1 MRILHLANHARDVGN
16 GIVNVMVDLAVAQAA
31 AGHAVTIASAECG
44 FGELLAGS
52 GVRHVTLAQR
62 KPLALPLAVRELR
75 RLTRETAPEIV
86 HAHMVSGAL
95 VGALARRAG
104 GGPYALV
111 TTVHNEFQ
119 RSSDLMRLGDRVVA
133 VSGAVAAS
141 MIGRG
146 IPRDKIRVVRNGTI
160 GSARL
165 ARLPA
170 APNARKALAGPSI
183 VTVSGLYARKGVL
196 DLIDAFADVHRAVPG
211 AQLYLVG
218 NGPDRAACVQLAE
231 DLGVSDAVHLP
242 GFARDPRPW
251 LRAADVFVLAS
262 HSESFPLVLSEAR
275 EAGCAIVATAVGGV
289 PEALGYG
296 AAGLIVPA
304 QRPRLLGEALSN
316 LLRDRATLDGWRARA
331 AQDIDWLRVDRVERD
346 YGAIYT
352 ELLAAVRQPQH
363 TSPTQSTQ
371 STPLPVAGVTEPTK
385 ELARHG

>member
-31 AGHAVTIASAECG
+31 AGHSVTIASAECG

-75 RLTRETAPEIV
+75 RLTREMAPEIV

-95 VGALARRAG
+95 VGAPARRAG

-146 IPRDKIRVVRNGTI
+146 IPADKIRVVRNGTI

-170 APNARKALAGPSI
+170 ARKTLAGPSV

-218 NGPDRAACVQLAE
+218 NGPDRAACVRLAE

-251 LRAADVFVLAS
+251 MRAADVFVLAS

>member
-31 AGHAVTIASAECG
+31 GGHDVTIASAECG
-44 FGELLAGS
+44 FGEWLAGT

-62 KPLALPLAVRELR
+62 RPLALPLAVRELAR
-75 RLTRETAPEIV
+75 MTRAMSPDIV

-104 GGPYALV
+104 GGRYGLV

-141 MIGRG
+141 MVVRG
-146 IPRDKIRVVRNGTI
+146 IPAHKIRVVRNGTI

-165 ARLPA
+165 ARMASPDMT
-170 APNARKALAGPSI
+170 LAGPSI

-196 DLIDAFADVHRAVPG
+196 DLIAAFADLRRAVPA

-218 NGPDRAACVQLAE
+218 NGPDRAACEQLARE
-231 DLGVSDAVHLP
+231 LGVDDATHLP

-251 LRAADVFVLAS
+251 MRAADVFVLAS
-262 HSESFPLVLSEAR
+262 HTESFPLVLSEAR

-296 AAGLIVPA
+296 AAGLLVPA
-304 QRPRLLGEALSN
+304 QRPRLLAEALAA
-316 LLRDRATLDGWRARA
+316 LLRDRATLGQWRARA
-331 AQDIDWLRVDRVERD
+331 AADTGWLRVERVAAD
-346 YGAIYT
+346 YANIYD
-352 ELLAAVRQPQH
+352 ELLAGVRQPVPVPMAMTH
-363 TSPTQSTQ
+363 GAPTDLNDT
-371 STPLPVAGVTEPTK
+371 AK
-385 ELARHG
+385 ELVRHG

>member
-75 RLTRETAPEIV
+75 RLTRETTPDIV

-104 GGPYALV
+104 GGHYALV

-146 IPRDKIRVVRNGTI
+146 IPADKIRVVRNGTI

-170 APNARKALAGPSI
+170 ARKTLAGPSI

-251 LRAADVFVLAS
+251 MRAADVFVLAS

-304 QRPRLLGEALSN
+304 QRPRLLGEALSR
-316 LLRDRATLDGWRARA
+316 LLRDRDTLDGWRARA

-352 ELLAAVRQPQH
+352 ELLAEQLAGARPPQH
-363 TSPTQSTQ
+363 VPHA
-371 STPLPVAGVTEPTK
+371 PLPVAGVTEPAK

>member
-75 RLTRETAPEIV
+75 RLTRETTPDIV

-104 GGPYALV
+104 GGRYALV

-141 MIGRG
+141 MTGRG
-146 IPRDKIRVVRNGTI
+146 IPADKIRVVRNGTI

-170 APNARKALAGPSI
+170 ARKTLAGPSI

-251 LRAADVFVLAS
+251 MRAADVFVLAS

-304 QRPRLLGEALSN
+304 QRPRLLGEALSS
-316 LLRDRATLDGWRARA
+316 LLRDRDTLDGWRARA

-352 ELLAAVRQPQH
+352 ELLAEQLAGARPPQH
-363 TSPTQSTQ
+363 VPHA
-371 STPLPVAGVTEPTK
+371 PLPVAGVTEPAK